1 VTHAPAARTACHGCG
16 SERLE
21 PVVDLGMVPL
31 ADALVDPSD
40 PPDPEPRYPLAVA
53 FCEDCLLVQVRHHV
67 SPQIL
72 FVDNYPYF
80 SSYSRDLLAHARRHT
95 EGLMEARRLDES
107 SLVVEI
113 ASNDGYLLRNFA
125 DAGIPVLGID
135 PAPAQAAAARE
146 AGVETIEEFLEPALA
161 ERIVAERGPADVLIA
176 NNVMAHTPDPLEFAR
191 SLGILLAPDGVA
203 TIENASVR
211 ELVDHGE
218 FDTIYHEHFSYFST
232 LAVDSLL
239 RRAGLRLV
247 KVEKLPIHGG
257 SLRWHAAHA
266 GDPHPSVE
274 AVLEEERAAGLE
286 RPDFYSSLERRVR
299 AARAELPALLGRL
312 RAEGASVAGYGA
324 AAKAAI
330 LLNVT
335 GVDSRLLDFVADR
348 NPHKQ
353 GRRMPGVGVPIVAPD
368 AIRERRPDYLVLLA
382 WNFAE
387 EIMRQEAWYAQQ
399 GGRFVIPVPEPR
411 VVA

>member
-1 VTHAPAARTACHGCG
+1 MTTAPAARTACHGCG
-16 SERLE
+16 GERLH
-21 PVVDLGMVPL
+21 PVVDLGIVPL
-31 ADALVDPSD
+31 ADALVDPAD

-67 SPQIL
+67 PPPTL
-72 FVDNYPYF
+72 FVDNYLYF
-80 SSYSRDLLAHARRHT
+80 SSYSRDLLDHARRHA
-95 EGLMEARRLDES
+95 EGLIEARRLDER

-146 AGVETIEEFLEPALA
+146 AGVETIEEFLDPALA
-161 ERIVAERGPADVLIA
+161 ERIVTERGQADVVIA
-176 NNVMAHTPDPLEFAR
+176 NNVMAHTPEPLEFAR

-232 LAVDSLL
+232 LAMDLLL
-239 RRAGLRLV
+239 RRARLRLV

-257 SLRWHAAHA
+257 SLRWHAAHS
-266 GDPHPSVE
+266 GEPDPSVD

-286 RPDFYSSLERRVR
+286 RLGFYSSLERRVR

-312 RAEGASVAGYGA
+312 RSEGGSVAGYGA

-353 GRRMPGVGVPIVAPD
+353 GRRMPGVGVPIVAPE

-387 EIMRQEAWYAQQ
+387 EIMRQEAWYAEQ